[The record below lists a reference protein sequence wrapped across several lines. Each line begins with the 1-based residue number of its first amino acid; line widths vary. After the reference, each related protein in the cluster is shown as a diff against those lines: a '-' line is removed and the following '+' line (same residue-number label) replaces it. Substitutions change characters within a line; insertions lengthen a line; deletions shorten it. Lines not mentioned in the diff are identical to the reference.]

1 MTGSSFDFK
10 ALRRNSL
17 PSENQSIDVW
27 ILRGQEVLLTKGS
40 KHDDEVVNMMFSG
53 FSTSMHTNFA
63 QVVTPTKQNYNQGL
77 VLEAGLFK
85 FVPMNTSSVYEV
97 QNNPDMSQ
105 VFRTFTQLIDQD
117 KKFLHQLE
125 SFQKMLIKSNV
136 FQDPS
141 STPIPP
147 NEMVKRSPMVLG
159 GSLSHI
165 LPNTTF

>member
-17 PSENQSIDVW
+17 PSENQSIYVW

-40 KHDDEVVNMMFSG
+40 KHDHEVVNMMFSG

-63 QVVTPTKQNYNQGL
+63 QVVTPTQQNYNQGL

-85 FVPMNTSSVYEV
+85 FVPMNTSTVYEV

-105 VFRTFTQLIDQD
+105 VYRTFTQLIDQD
-117 KKFLHQLE
+117 KKILH
-125 SFQKMLIKSNV
+125 
-136 FQDPS
+136 
-141 STPIPP
+141 
-147 NEMVKRSPMVLG
+147 
-159 GSLSHI
+159 
-165 LPNTTF
+165 

>member
-63 QVVTPTKQNYNQGL
+63 QVVTPTQQNYNQGL

-97 QNNPDMSQ
+97 CEIG
-105 VFRTFTQLIDQD
+105 RTIKYRLQQEDVEL
-117 KKFLHQLE
+117 
-125 SFQKMLIKSNV
+125 MLFVIGK
-136 FQDPS
+136 
-141 STPIPP
+141 
-147 NEMVKRSPMVLG
+147 
-159 GSLSHI
+159 H
-165 LPNTTF
+165 